1 MLHAG
6 GSSVPSLS
14 LDRASAPHLVFD
26 VLRVDVASPGPLA
39 EQTAIKLYSSDEAF
53 SYQVMS

>member
-1 MLHAG
+1 M
-6 GSSVPSLS
+6 PSLS
-14 LDRASAPHLVFD
+14 VGRASAPHLVFD

-53 SYQVMS
+53 SYQVMSKMIGV